1 MEENK
6 YSVKDLCNIFNIN
19 TNTFPSIARRLNINT
34 EEYCKT
40 EINEFNS
47 PKKYYNEL
55 AYKKIE
61 EYALSKEKNKV
72 VLIDN
77 YIEAEGERLVG
88 KEILGYLPQEISEE
102 DKEKTIDD
110 LRKQLDFTQKLLVT
124 EKGEKQQLQ
133 QQIFLLSED
142 NKKISELETENKNLL
157 STNKSYMEENHN
169 LQKEKYG
176 LEQELNKIK
185 NRGFFARL
193 FNK

>member
-1 MEENK
+1 MEEK
-6 YSVKDLCNIFNIN
+6 QYSVRDLCNIFNIN
-19 TNTFPSIARRLNINT
+19 PNTFPSIAKRLNINT
-34 EEYCKT
+34 EEFCKT

-61 EYALSKEKNKV
+61 EYALTKEKNKV
-72 VLIDN
+72 V
-77 YIEAEGERLVG
+77 
-88 KEILGYLPQEISEE
+88 KEKEVSKYLQKIE

-142 NKKISELETENKNLL
+142 NKKISELEKENKTLF
-157 STNKSYMEENHN
+157 STNKTYMEENHK
-169 LQKEKYG
+169 LEGEKYK
-176 LEQELNKIK
+176 LQEELDKLK

>member
-6 YSVKDLCNIFNIN
+6 YSVKDLCSIFNIN
-19 TNTFPSIARRLNINT
+19 TNTFPSIAKRLEINT

-61 EYALSKEKNKV
+61 EYALSKEK
-72 VLIDN
+72 
-77 YIEAEGERLVG
+77 
-88 KEILGYLPQEISEE
+88 
-102 DKEKTIDD
+102 TIDD
-110 LRKQLDFTQKLLVT
+110 LRKQLDFTQKLLVA

-133 QQIFLLSED
+133 QQVFLLSED
-142 NKKISELETENKNLL
+142 NKKMSELETINKTLL
-157 STNKSYMEENHN
+157 STNESYMKENQN
-169 LQKEKYG
+169 LQGEKYK
-176 LEQELNKIK
+176 LEQELERLK

-193 FNK
+193 FNKN

>member
-1 MEENK
+1 MEK
-6 YSVKDLCNIFNIN
+6 KQYSVKDLCSIFNIN

-55 AYKKIE
+55 AYKKVE

-72 VLIDN
+72 I
-77 YIEAEGERLVG
+77 
-88 KEILGYLPQEISEE
+88 KEKEVSKYLQKIE
-102 DKEKTIDD
+102 DKEKTIED

-133 QQIFLLSED
+133 QQIYLLAED
-142 NKKISELETENKNLL
+142 NKKVLQLETEKKTLL
-157 STNKSYMEENHN
+157 STNESFIKENHT
-169 LQKEKYG
+169 LQEEKYN
-176 LEQELNKIK
+176 LEQEVKKIK
-185 NRGFFARL
+185 NNHSLGAGEKAWWLRALSALLGS
-193 FNK
+193 

>member
-6 YSVKDLCNIFNIN
+6 YSVKDLCSIFNIN
-19 TNTFPSIARRLNINT
+19 TNTFPSIAKRLEINT

-72 VLIDN
+72 V
-77 YIEAEGERLVG
+77 
-88 KEILGYLPQEISEE
+88 KEKEVSKYLQKIE

-110 LRKQLDFTQKLLVT
+110 LRKQLDFTQKLLVA

-133 QQIFLLSED
+133 QQVFLLSED
-142 NKKISELETENKNLL
+142 NKKMSELETANKTLL
-157 STNKSYMEENHN
+157 STNEAYIKENHN
-169 LQKEKYG
+169 LQGEKYK
-176 LEQELNKIK
+176 LEQELERLK

-193 FNK
+193 FNKN

>member
-6 YSVKDLCNIFNIN
+6 YSVRDLCNIFNIN
-19 TNTFPSIARRLNINT
+19 PNTFPSIAKRLEINT

-72 VLIDN
+72 V
-77 YIEAEGERLVG
+77 
-88 KEILGYLPQEISEE
+88 KEKEVSKYLQKIE

-142 NKKISELETENKNLL
+142 NKKISEIETENKTLL
-157 STNKSYMEENHN
+157 STNKAYMEKNHK
-169 LQKEKYG
+169 LEGEKYK
-176 LEQELNKIK
+176 LQEELDKLK

>member
-19 TNTFPSIARRLNINT
+19 TNTFPSIAKRLNINT
-34 EEYCKT
+34 EEFCIT

-47 PKKYYNEL
+47 PKKYYNKL

-61 EYALSKEKNKV
+61 EYALSKEKNKAV
-72 VLIDN
+72 
-77 YIEAEGERLVG
+77 
-88 KEILGYLPQEISEE
+88 KEKEVSKYLQKIE
-102 DKEKTIDD
+102 DKEKTIED

-142 NKKISELETENKNLL
+142 NKKISEIETENKTLL
-157 STNKSYMEENHN
+157 STNKAYMEENHK
-169 LQKEKYG
+169 LEEEKYK
-176 LEQELNKIK
+176 LQQELDKLK

>member
-6 YSVKDLCNIFNIN
+6 YSVRDLCNIFNIN
-19 TNTFPSIARRLNINT
+19 PNTFPSIAKRLEINT

-72 VLIDN
+72 V
-77 YIEAEGERLVG
+77 
-88 KEILGYLPQEISEE
+88 KEKEVSKYLQKIE

-142 NKKISELETENKNLL
+142 NKKISEIETENKTLL
-157 STNKSYMEENHN
+157 STNKAYMEENHK
-169 LQKEKYG
+169 LEGEKYK
-176 LEQELNKIK
+176 LQEELDKLK

>member
-1 MEENK
+1 M
-6 YSVKDLCNIFNIN
+6 
-19 TNTFPSIARRLNINT
+19 NINT

-55 AYKKIE
+55 AYKKVE

-72 VLIDN
+72 I
-77 YIEAEGERLVG
+77 
-88 KEILGYLPQEISEE
+88 KEKEVSKYLQKIE
-102 DKEKTIDD
+102 DKEKTIED

-133 QQIFLLSED
+133 QQIYLLAED
-142 NKKISELETENKNLL
+142 NKKVLQLETENKTLL
-157 STNKSYMEENHN
+157 STNESFIKENHT
-169 LQKEKYG
+169 LQEEKYN
-176 LEQELNKIK
+176 LEQEVERLK
-185 NRGFFARL
+185 NRGLLARL

>member
-19 TNTFPSIARRLNINT
+19 TNTFPSIAKRLNINT
-34 EEYCKT
+34 EEYCST

-61 EYALSKEKNKV
+61 EYAL
-72 VLIDN
+72 
-77 YIEAEGERLVG
+77 A
-88 KEILGYLPQEISEE
+88 
-102 DKEKTIDD
+102 KEKTIED

-142 NKKISELETENKNLL
+142 NKKINELETENKTLL
-157 STNKSYMEENHN
+157 NTNESYIKENHKLEGEKN
-169 LQKEKYG
+169 ELQKEI
-176 LEQELNKIK
+176 ERLN

>member
-19 TNTFPSIARRLNINT
+19 PNTFPSIAKRLDINT

-72 VLIDN
+72 V
-77 YIEAEGERLVG
+77 
-88 KEILGYLPQEISEE
+88 KEKEVSKYLQKIE

-133 QQIFLLSED
+133 QQIYLLAED
-142 NKKISELETENKNLL
+142 NKKVSELESEKKNLL
-157 STNKSYMEENHN
+157 ATNESYIKENHN
-169 LQKEKYG
+169 LQEEKYK
-176 LEQELNKIK
+176 LEQELDRIK

-193 FNK
+193 FNKN

>member
-6 YSVKDLCNIFNIN
+6 YSVRDLCNIFNIN
-19 TNTFPSIARRLNINT
+19 PNTFPSIAKRLEINT

-72 VLIDN
+72 V
-77 YIEAEGERLVG
+77 
-88 KEILGYLPQEISEE
+88 KEKEVSKYLQKIE

-142 NKKISELETENKNLL
+142 NKKISEIETENKTFL
-157 STNKSYMEENHN
+157 STNKAYMEENHK
-169 LQKEKYG
+169 LEGEKYK
-176 LEQELNKIK
+176 LQEELDKLK

>member
-1 MEENK
+1 MEEKK
-6 YSVKDLCNIFNIN
+6 YSVKELCSIFNIN
-19 TNTFPSIARRLNINT
+19 PNTFPSIARRLNINT

-47 PKKYYNEL
+47 PKKFYNEL
-55 AYKKIE
+55 AYKKVE
-61 EYALSKEKNKV
+61 EYSLSKQKNSNLKEKEVSK
-72 VLIDN
+72 
-77 YIEAEGERLVG
+77 
-88 KEILGYLPQEISEE
+88 YLQKIE

-142 NKKISELETENKNLL
+142 NKKVSQLETENKTLMN
-157 STNKSYMEENHN
+157 TNDSYIKENHA
-169 LQKEKYG
+169 LQEEKYK
-176 LEQELNKIK
+176 LEKEIERLN

>member
-19 TNTFPSIARRLNINT
+19 T
-34 EEYCKT
+34 EEYCST

-61 EYALSKEKNKV
+61 EYALAKEKNKV
-72 VLIDN
+72 V
-77 YIEAEGERLVG
+77 
-88 KEILGYLPQEISEE
+88 KEKEVSKYLQKIE
-102 DKEKTIDD
+102 DKEKTIED

-142 NKKISELETENKNLL
+142 NKKINELETENKTLL
-157 STNKSYMEENHN
+157 NTNESYIKENHKLEGEKN
-169 LQKEKYG
+169 ELQKEI
-176 LEQELNKIK
+176 ERLN

>member
-1 MEENK
+1 MEENR

-34 EEYCKT
+34 EEYCT
-40 EINEFNS
+40 IEINEFNT

-72 VLIDN
+72 V
-77 YIEAEGERLVG
+77 
-88 KEILGYLPQEISEE
+88 KEKEVSKYLQKIE
-102 DKEKTIDD
+102 DKEKTIED

-142 NKKISELETENKNLL
+142 NKKVSELETENKTLL
-157 STNKSYMEENHN
+157 SSNKSYIEENHN
-169 LQKEKYG
+169 LQKEKYE
-176 LEQELNKIK
+176 LQQELDKLK

-193 FNK
+193 FNKN

>member
-1 MEENK
+1 MEK
-6 YSVKDLCNIFNIN
+6 KQYSVKDLCSIFNIN

-55 AYKKIE
+55 AYKKVE

-72 VLIDN
+72 I
-77 YIEAEGERLVG
+77 
-88 KEILGYLPQEISEE
+88 KEKEVSKYLQKIE
-102 DKEKTIDD
+102 DKEKTIED
-110 LRKQLDFTQKLLVT
+110 LRKQLDFTQKLLVN

-133 QQIFLLSED
+133 QQIYLLAED
-142 NKKISELETENKNLL
+142 NKKVLQLETENKTLI
-157 STNKSYMEENHN
+157 STNESFIKENHT
-169 LQKEKYG
+169 LQEEKYN
-176 LEQELNKIK
+176 LEQEVERLK
-185 NRGFFARL
+185 NRGLLARL

>member
-6 YSVKDLCNIFNIN
+6 YSVKDLCSIFNIN
-19 TNTFPSIARRLNINT
+19 SNTFPSIAKRLDINND
-34 EEYCKT
+34 EYCNI
-40 EINEFNS
+40 EINEFKT
-47 PKKYYNEL
+47 PKRYYNEL

-61 EYALSKEKNKV
+61 EYILLKQKNNVIKEKEVSK
-72 VLIDN
+72 
-77 YIEAEGERLVG
+77 
-88 KEILGYLPQEISEE
+88 YLQKIE
-102 DKEKTIDD
+102 DKEKIIDD

-142 NKKISELETENKNLL
+142 NKKVSELETENKTLL
-157 STNKSYMEENHN
+157 STNESYMEKNHK
-169 LQKEKYG
+169 LEGEKYE
-176 LEQELNKIK
+176 LQQELDRLK

>member
-19 TNTFPSIARRLNINT
+19 PNTFPSIARRLEINT
-34 EEYCKT
+34 EEFCKT

-47 PKKYYNEL
+47 PKKYYNDL

-61 EYALSKEKNKV
+61 EYALSKQKNKV
-72 VLIDN
+72 LKDLEV
-77 YIEAEGERLVG
+77 A
-88 KEILGYLPQEISEE
+88 KYLQKIE
-102 DKEKTIDD
+102 DKDNIIAD

-133 QQIFLLSED
+133 QQIYTLAED
-142 NKKISELETENKNLL
+142 NKKISQLELENKTLL
-157 STNKSYMEENHN
+157 STNESYMEENHN
-169 LQKEKYG
+169 LQAKKYE
-176 LEQELNKIK
+176 LEQELEKLNK
-185 NRGFFARL
+185 RGFFARL

>member
-19 TNTFPSIARRLNINT
+19 TNTFPSIAKRLNINT
-34 EEYCKT
+34 EEYCRT

-47 PKKYYNEL
+47 PKKYYNES

-72 VLIDN
+72 V
-77 YIEAEGERLVG
+77 
-88 KEILGYLPQEISEE
+88 KEKEVSKYLQKIE

-133 QQIFLLSED
+133 QQMYLLAED
-142 NKKISELETENKNLL
+142 NKKITQLETENKTLL
-157 STNKSYMEENHN
+157 STKESFIKENHT
-169 LQKEKYG
+169 LQEEKYN
-176 LEQELNKIK
+176 LEQEVERLK
-185 NRGFFARL
+185 NRGLLARL

>member
-6 YSVKDLCNIFNIN
+6 YSVKDLCSIFNIN
-19 TNTFPSIARRLNINT
+19 TNTFPSIAKRLEINT
-34 EEYCKT
+34 DEYYKT
-40 EINEFNS
+40 EVNEFNS

-72 VLIDN
+72 V
-77 YIEAEGERLVG
+77 
-88 KEILGYLPQEISEE
+88 KEKEVSKYLQKIE

-110 LRKQLDFTQKLLVT
+110 LRKQLDFTQKLLVA

-133 QQIFLLSED
+133 QQVFLLSED
-142 NKKISELETENKNLL
+142 NKKMSELETINKTLL
-157 STNKSYMEENHN
+157 STNESYMKENHN
-169 LQKEKYG
+169 LQGEKYK
-176 LEQELNKIK
+176 LEQELERLK

-193 FNK
+193 FNKN

>member
-6 YSVKDLCNIFNIN
+6 YSVRDLCNIFNIN
-19 TNTFPSIARRLNINT
+19 PNTFPSIAKRLNINT

-61 EYALSKEKNKV
+61 EYSLIKEKNKV
-72 VLIDN
+72 V
-77 YIEAEGERLVG
+77 
-88 KEILGYLPQEISEE
+88 KEKEVSKYLQKIE

-142 NKKISELETENKNLL
+142 NKKISELETENKTLL
-157 STNKSYMEENHN
+157 STNKEYIEENHKLEGDKYK
-169 LQKEKYG
+169 LQE
-176 LEQELNKIK
+176 ELDRLK